1 MAKVLISRLTDP
13 FLTKAVRSR
22 PDNQSPT
29 VQLQSYRNVA
39 GIRNLDILVKLFLE
53 NFKDWRCKRVL
64 GRRLVPF
71 RPF

>member
-1 MAKVLISRLTDP
+1 MAKVLISRLTGP
-13 FLTKAVRSR
+13 FLTKAVRS
-22 PDNQSPT
+22 PNGNQSPT

-39 GIRNLDILVKLFLE
+39 GIRNLDYSCETFLE
-53 NFKDWRCKRVL
+53 NFKDWRCRRVL

>member
-22 PDNQSPT
+22 PDNQSAT

-64 GRRLVPF
+64 GGRLVPF